1 MREQRRAAASE
12 RRDGPGHGGTAAP
25 RQASDGRGEHLLAR
39 RRGRWRFATAT
50 WVALAFLA
58 GSLTSGAGAVWASHQ
73 FGDVPTDHPFHA
85 DIDWMVDHGITN
97 GYEDGTFRPTSISRI
112 VACPAGKRASL
123 RVAWRRAR
131 T

>member
-1 MREQRRAAASE
+1 VAL
-12 RRDGPGHGGTAAP
+12 RDRHLGGT
-25 RQASDGRGEHLLAR
+25 
-39 RRGRWRFATAT
+39 
-50 WVALAFLA
+50 AFLA